1 MVCALEVGGVKMPDG
16 KYGSGGTP
24 LDQIV
29 QGTVVVRSSGDYYVD
44 CNTGD
49 DGNDGIVTRPLKT
62 IYAATQRIQKGY
74 TIYVAPG
81 VYGEAEGSRKHT
93 TSANSLCRV
102 IIPEGV
108 TLESTH
114 GAEETFIIGAASE
127 DAEANSQSNGIGAV
141 RCVYA
146 NNESILRGFTLTGGH
161 TATTET
167 SATSTEDAFGAAVL
181 TPSDRRSTMEDCIV
195 SNNYSHDATI
205 FRVDAV
211 RCRIIG
217 NFGGTGSG
225 KDSSHPGG
233 EYCSYV
239 GCIIDGNW
247 GNGTL
252 GSPLRVESCTFGTNK
267 MHTEGSAQLL
277 SKNNGTHRQVVN
289 SLFLYGYDRWQG
301 TVFATNCI
309 FAVKSGDHPALNVTN
324 CGNCVFGKSPTAVGI
339 GADYRLL
346 PGSIAIDAG
355 DNSYVSGEIEGAKDI
370 HGTPRVLN
378 AKVDIG
384 AVEYDWRP
392 TFSDRIGRRLAL
404 TDVSSS
410 VTTNAASGIIIPSG
424 TVAGTVPS
432 KGFYEF
438 TFDVSGGTLEVTF
451 DGEIVGTYTAGT
463 HTVRVR
469 ALDPATE
476 FRFAFV
482 PNVENPG
489 GAIIKSVIP
498 IRGLVVSVR

>member
-1 MVCALEVGGVKMPDG
+1 MFG
-16 KYGSGGTP
+16 
-24 LDQIV
+24 
-29 QGTVVVRSSGDYYVD
+29 
-44 CNTGD
+44 
-49 DGNDGIVTRPLKT
+49 
-62 IYAATQRIQKGY
+62 
-74 TIYVAPG
+74 
-81 VYGEAEGSRKHT
+81 
-93 TSANSLCRV
+93 
-102 IIPEGV
+102 
-108 TLESTH
+108 
-114 GAEETFIIGAASE
+114 
-127 DAEANSQSNGIGAV
+127 QS
-141 RCVYA
+141 
-146 NNESILRGFTLTGGH
+146 
-161 TATTET
+161 
-167 SATSTEDAFGAAVL
+167 
-181 TPSDRRSTMEDCIV
+181 
-195 SNNYSHDATI
+195 
-205 FRVDAV
+205 
-211 RCRIIG
+211 
-217 NFGGTGSG
+217 
-225 KDSSHPGG
+225 
-233 EYCSYV
+233 
-239 GCIIDGNW
+239 
-247 GNGTL
+247 
-252 GSPLRVESCTFGTNK
+252 
-267 MHTEGSAQLL
+267 L
-277 SKNNGTHRQVVN
+277 SK
-289 SLFLYGYDRWQG
+289 
-301 TVFATNCI
+301 I
-309 FAVKSGDHPALNVTN
+309 
-324 CGNCVFGKSPTAVGI
+324 GI

-346 PGSIAIDAG
+346 PGSIAIDVG

-489 GAIIKSVIP
+489 VAIIKSVIP